1 MREPRAIRC
10 MWCGEVSFVVAEDI
24 EWDMWDS
31 PDRPYVQRCFPTMS
45 ANDRELLVSK
55 TCPICWDEMFSE

>member
-10 MWCGEVSFVVAEDI
+10 MWCSEVSFVIAEDI
-24 EWDMWDS
+24 EWDMWDAI
-31 PDRPYVQRCFPTMS
+31 DRPYVQRCFPTMS

-55 TCPICWDEMFSE
+55 TCPICWDEMFS